1 MALHYFHPFKSFLA
15 LFGPVLARFGPFL
28 IQFQAK
34 TPIFAL
40 LVEIFLG
47 SHLNFKVADFLQ
59 RGAGAQHQ
67 FLPYLAN
74 KSNPQRGGGVTPGG
88 KNPAK
93 SNLHPPLY
101 QGQYFV
107 VSEFRT
113 AIQLYKF
120 NFVLHL

>member
-47 SHLNFKVADFLQ
+47 SNFELQ
-59 RGAGAQHQ
+59 SGGLSA
-67 FLPYLAN
+67 
-74 KSNPQRGGGVTPGG
+74 KGGGGSAPI
-88 KNPAK
+88 
-93 SNLHPPLY
+93 PPLFGK
-101 QGQYFV
+101 Q
-107 VSEFRT
+107 
-113 AIQLYKF
+113 IQSTEGGRGPPWRKKSGKE
-120 NFVLHL
+120 

>member
-47 SHLNFKVADFLQ
+47 SNFELQ
-59 RGAGAQHQ
+59 SGGLSAKGGGGSAQ
-67 FLPYLAN
+67 
-74 KSNPQRGGGVTPGG
+74 STEGGGVTPGG

-107 VSEFRT
+107 LSEFRT
-113 AIQLYKF
+113 AIQLNKF
-120 NFVLHL
+120 KFVLHL